1 MMRGEACSGVGME
14 RTRNRK
20 PSLGQSAHS
29 GPVGPALL
37 SPATEC
43 PAPESYHPITKYTE
57 SARVSRDRVVVE
69 VTLYDRL
76 EPFPRLR
83 RRIVHTRSQL
93 LLDFFQLGCH
103 ALGDRF
109 ALEGEF
115 LILSLPA
122 DMREAQEAERF
133 GLAFSSLFPVWFG
146 KPPELDPARLI
157 WMQFQSKLLQPFR
170 EMFPEA
176 VCIGLILKTQ
186 DDVVRVPYDHHLAL
200 CPFLA
205 PDVHPK
211 VESVVQVNVC
221 K

>member
-1 MMRGEACSGVGME
+1 MRGEARIGVRME

-83 RRIVHTRSQL
+83 RRIVHTHSQL

-186 DDVVRVPYDHHLAL
+186 DDVVRIPYDYHLAL

-205 PDVHPK
+205 PDVHPE
-211 VESVVQVNVC
+211 VESVVQLDVC

>member
-1 MMRGEACSGVGME
+1 MRGEARIGIRVE
-14 RTRNRK
+14 RTRDRE
-20 PSLGQSAHS
+20 PSLSQSAHS
-29 GPVGPALL
+29 GPIGPALL
-37 SPATEC
+37 SPASEC

-57 SARVSRDRVVVE
+57 SAQVSWDRVVVE

-93 LLDFFQLGCH
+93 LLDFLQLGCH

-133 GLAFSSLFPVWFG
+133 GLAFSSLLPVEFS
-146 KPPELDPARLI
+146 KSSELDPARLI
-157 WMQFQSKLLQPFR
+157 WMQFQSKVLQPFR

-176 VCIGLILKTQ
+176 VCVGLILKPQ
-186 DDVVRVPYDHHLAL
+186 DDVVRVPYDNHLAL
-200 CPFLA
+200 RPFLA
-205 PDVHPK
+205 PDVHPEVK
-211 VESVVQVNVC
+211 WDGRDES
-221 K
+221 

>member
-1 MMRGEACSGVGME
+1 MQRGKDGAHAEPEAIVGPICSFGPSWAGAFVPGVG
-14 RTRNRK
+14 
-20 PSLGQSAHS
+20 
-29 GPVGPALL
+29 V
-37 SPATEC
+37 
-43 PAPESYHPITKYTE
+43 PAPESYHPIAKYAE
-57 SARVSRDRVVVE
+57 SAQVSRDRVVVE

-83 RRIVHTRSQL
+83 RRIVHTHSQL

-133 GLAFSSLFPVWFG
+133 GLTFPSLLPVEFS
-146 KPPELDPARLI
+146 KPSELVPARLI

-186 DDVVRVPYDHHLAL
+186 DDVVRIPYDYHLAL

-205 PDVHPK
+205 PDVHPE
-211 VESVVQVNVC
+211 VESVVQLDVC